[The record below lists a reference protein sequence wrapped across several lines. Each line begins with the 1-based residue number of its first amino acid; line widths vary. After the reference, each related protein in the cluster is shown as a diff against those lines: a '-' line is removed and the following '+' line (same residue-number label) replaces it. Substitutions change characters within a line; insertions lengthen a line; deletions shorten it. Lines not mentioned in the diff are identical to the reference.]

1 MSKKTTRT
9 ATDESTP
16 TERVAPIQTR
26 GATAPEPT
34 NPLPLAAV
42 LATFAIGIVLIYLQ
56 YWRRGSF
63 LLGAACML
71 AALFRLLLPTHAA
84 GLLVVRSRTFD
95 VIVCALLG
103 IALMVLALVV
113 PGTFA

>member
-1 MSKKTTRT
+1 MNGANPK
-9 ATDESTP
+9 ADADDGQP
-16 TERVAPIQTR
+16 PIQAH

-42 LATFAIGIVLIYLQ
+42 LATFLIGVVLIVLQ

-71 AALFRLLLPTHAA
+71 AALFRLVLPTHIA
-84 GLLVVRSRTFD
+84 GLLVVRTRTFD
-95 VIVCALLG
+95 VVVSAILG
-103 IALMVLALVV
+103 LALMALALVV
-113 PGTFA
+113 PGTFN